1 MGDAN
6 MADLAARVQRLE
18 DIEDI
23 KKLIAAYAKA
33 VDHNGDPAMLEPLF
47 SEAGSWN
54 CEGIGGWQGKDELV
68 AGLREVCTTT
78 IPWALHYMTQPS
90 IEVAPDGQTAQ
101 GEYYLWE
108 LGKFA
113 PDDGGGTEDT
123 WIGGWYETSFVKA
136 AGGNWQF
143 GHMELRLKL
152 NSPAH
157 LADWKT
163 PIPPYSD

>member
-1 MGDAN
+1 
-6 MADLAARVQRLE
+6 MAP
-18 DIEDI
+18 
-23 KKLIAAYAKA
+23 
-33 VDHNGDPAMLEPLF
+33 G
-47 SEAGSWN
+47 
-54 CEGIGGWQGKDELV
+54 
-68 AGLREVCTTT
+68 
-78 IPWALHYMTQPS
+78 
-90 IEVAPDGQTAQ
+90 GQTAQ